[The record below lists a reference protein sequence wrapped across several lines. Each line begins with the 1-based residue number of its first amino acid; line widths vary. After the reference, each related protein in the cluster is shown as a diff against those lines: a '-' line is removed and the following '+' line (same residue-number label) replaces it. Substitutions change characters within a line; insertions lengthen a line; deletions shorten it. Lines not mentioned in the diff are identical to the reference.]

1 MDLKKLAQCLP
12 QHKCMKVQEFL
23 GLPAPPL
30 IDPHGSLRS
39 ERGTPKFR
47 DHALPLDP
55 CRTGGKKGHGR
66 QAGQVAESHKRVTG
80 GPAPKGSEP
89 VNTQLIRDEGKTDP
103 R

>member
-66 QAGQVAESHKRVTG
+66 QAGQGAYR
-80 GPAPKGSEP
+80 
-89 VNTQLIRDEGKTDP
+89 GKTYSILIHGGLY
-103 R
+103 